1 MIYLTICI
9 IFADDPNH
17 VINIAVKQSVLNAPQ
32 DEFDVL
38 VHSQKERQ
46 NVYELERQAC
56 YRYADETEEA
66 FIRRQYEHD
75 LELNNFYGTDKMNR
89 LRRDKKDAV
98 DANLGHLLSV
108 VLRATGCD
116 CTHHADPKDNSVI
129 FVFGNSKVSTQ
140 RSCHIVAHRFFV
152 KKLHALKYH
161 CYTMHESWTSQKDPL
176 FGTQLKIQFF
186 IAQAG
191 TKFSITGYFVKV
203 IGKYSKSRP
212 RSTCDFAPL
221 PMLCAPTMSRCKYR
235 SLLGSYKRRVLMNC
249 RLCFSFLTF
258 KVQLYRQRSVESLK
272 L

>member
-17 VINIAVKQSVLNAPQ
+17 VINIAVKQSALNAPR

-108 VLRATGCD
+108 VLRATGRD

-176 FGTQLKIQFF
+176 FGTQLQF
-186 IAQAG
+186 INTRLLYDSRSDWYLHRDIVGAHN
-191 TKFSITGYFVKV
+191 
-203 IGKYSKSRP
+203 IGKGAKSQVERG
-212 RSTCDFAPL
+212 RDLEYL
-221 PMLCAPTMSRCKYR
+221 PMTLTKYP
-235 SLLGSYKRRVLMNC
+235 VIEN
-249 RLCFSFLTF
+249 F
-258 KVQLYRQRSVESLK
+258 VPA
-272 L
+272 